1 MEAGREQRTTVE
13 NAQASE
19 NKHVTQGLKL
29 AHTS

>member
-1 MEAGREQRTTVE
+1 MEAGSEYRTTVE
-13 NAQASE
+13 NVQVSE

>member
-1 MEAGREQRTTVE
+1 MEAGSEYRTVE